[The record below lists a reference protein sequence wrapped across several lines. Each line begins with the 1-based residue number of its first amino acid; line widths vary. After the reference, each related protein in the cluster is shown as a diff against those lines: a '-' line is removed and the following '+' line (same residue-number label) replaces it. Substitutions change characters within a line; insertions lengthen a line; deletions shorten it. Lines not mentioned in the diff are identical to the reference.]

1 MEKAWGAK
9 KTQLDRNRIYFP
21 EGPTEKLK
29 AIELKIIATNV
40 ECEDRLGQA
49 CAPSPSWGRSRHVRA
64 DELRTE
70 NGPRMDELQKLVRHR
85 LWSASTTTESNR

>member
-40 ECEDRLGQA
+40 ECEDRLGRA
-49 CAPSPSWGRSRHVRA
+49 CAPSPSWGVR
-64 DELRTE
+64 DMFDQT
-70 NGPRMDELQKLVRHR
+70 
-85 LWSASTTTESNR
+85 S